1 MKSKVKLI
9 KSQKIYSGN
18 ISLRLDKFKLN
29 SKIIE
34 KEIVE
39 HLPSI
44 GVIPVLNNT
53 DILFVTQYR
62 HAVGKNI
69 LEIPAG
75 KIERDETAEQAA
87 LREMREEI
95 GYTGK
100 LSPVM
105 KWYLAP
111 GYDTEL
117 MHIFVA
123 TNLRKIKKRSQDLDD
138 DENIIVK
145 RIRYTSAIKK
155 CINGEFQDAKTVA
168 AILVYAKIL
177 ETDGTFT

>member
-1 MKSKVKLI
+1 MNNKVKLMN
-9 KSQKIYSGN
+9 SQKIYSGN

-44 GVIPVLNNT
+44 GIIPVLNNS
-53 DILFVTQYR
+53 DILFVIQYR

-75 KIERDETAEQAA
+75 KIEKDETPKQAA

-95 GYTGK
+95 GYVGK
-100 LSPVM
+100 LSPILQ
-105 KWYLAP
+105 WYLAP
-111 GYDTEL
+111 GYSTEL
-117 MHIFVA
+117 MYVFVA
-123 TNLRKIKKRSQDLDD
+123 TD
-138 DENIIVK
+138 
-145 RIRYTSAIKK
+145 
-155 CINGEFQDAKTVA
+155 
-168 AILVYAKIL
+168 
-177 ETDGTFT
+177 